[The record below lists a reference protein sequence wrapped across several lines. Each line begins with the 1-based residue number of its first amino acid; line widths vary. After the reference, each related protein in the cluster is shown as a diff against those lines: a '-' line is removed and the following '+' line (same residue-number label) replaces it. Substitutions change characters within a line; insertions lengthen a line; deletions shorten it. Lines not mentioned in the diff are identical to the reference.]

1 MNTASLLSAIDPD
14 ELSVFAPSLSGWKRG
29 LFANEDQVAEF
40 MVQGGATSPT
50 ASATGGPAGQDPRP
64 NRKYWD
70 FVKQEMHVFLCKDD
84 KRYKDLWKSIAALQ
98 KKSTTAIVGLIAAYL
113 GGLISAPAT
122 LLAGFVAVCLY
133 GMLKIGKEAY
143 CQQAAQR

>member
-1 MNTASLLSAIDPD
+1 MNTASLLTSIDPD
-14 ELSVFAPSLSGWKRG
+14 ELSIFAPSLSGWKRG
-29 LFANEDQVAEF
+29 LFDNEDQVAEY
-40 MVQGGATSPT
+40 MVQGGAMSPT
-50 ASATGGPAGQDPRP
+50 ASENGAPAGPDPRP
-64 NRKYWD
+64 DRKYWD
-70 FVKQEMHVFLCKDD
+70 FVKEEMHVFLCKDD
-84 KRYKDLWKSIAALQ
+84 KRYKDLWKSINALQ

-133 GMLKIGKEAY
+133 GIAKIGKEAY